1 MLIARL
7 FYMSAMGFQPSKS
20 QGMGDASKLQ
30 ARGDARL
37 KAEKLYWPAF
47 GAKQLDKPRFEIAD
61 PKRHSVFDTV
71 GTACFEYALPQTETL
86 SVPLKKFLDVVHH
99 RSRPLSVNYDPHL
112 RQSRE

>member
-7 FYMSAMGFQPSKS
+7 FYMSAMGFPPSKS

-71 GTACFEYALPQTETL
+71 GTACFEYALPPDRNPQRSTEEIFGCG
-86 SVPLKKFLDVVHH
+86 SSSFPPPV
-99 RSRPLSVNYDPHL
+99 R
-112 RQSRE
+112 